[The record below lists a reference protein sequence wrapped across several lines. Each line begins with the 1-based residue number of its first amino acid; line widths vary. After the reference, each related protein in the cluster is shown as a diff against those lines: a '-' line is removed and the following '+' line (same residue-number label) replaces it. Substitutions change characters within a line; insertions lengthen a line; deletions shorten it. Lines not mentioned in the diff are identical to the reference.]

1 MAGNVK
7 TRAEA
12 GRKRKAEAGLPPSAR
27 EHSGALR
34 TSPARRAPR
43 DPTTAEESSTSRHRR
58 VVGRWVARR
67 RLGGAEAEGG
77 GSGSASAAFRLPPG
91 GSGAAEG
98 GSGSARRKRR
108 RKPHR
113 SQDTHSPRLRIAV
126 FAMALGCSTQSL
138 KDMWDGSLSPRP
150 VPQPSRGLQCQSQAG
165 PSILSGTAVP
175 VPRLCYKNEGQ
186 AEPKMLE
193 MIISFLKTPKM
204 NEY

>member
-1 MAGNVK
+1 MRPSRRVGRGRGRFISRNYMAGNVK

-77 GSGSASAAFRLPPG
+77 GSGSASAGFRLPPG

-113 SQDTHSPRLRIAV
+113 SGGRRKRGGKHPSPREFR
-126 FAMALGCSTQSL
+126 LGQ
-138 KDMWDGSLSPRP
+138 R
-150 VPQPSRGLQCQSQAG
+150 
-165 PSILSGTAVP
+165 
-175 VPRLCYKNEGQ
+175 
-186 AEPKMLE
+186 
-193 MIISFLKTPKM
+193 
-204 NEY
+204 